1 MEPVWQ
7 ATKSKGFFEVA
18 RFDDLCVWLGRFKD
32 GEPLELVIR
41 KPRKHP
47 TDAQRKYYWKVIVGM
62 IMEYTGIEEKEEV
75 HYMLKSMFL
84 CKINKLGLKVVGSTE
99 GDLDTKSREEF
110 HGKCRRWAL
119 NYLGLKIPLPNE
131 VDIDDSDIVGSV

>member
-1 MEPVWQ
+1 MEPIWQ
-7 ATKSKGFFEVA
+7 AQKSKDFFELTH
-18 RFDDLCVWLGRFKD
+18 FDDFCVWLGRFKD
-32 GEPLELVIR
+32 GESLELIIR

-47 TDAQRKYYWKVIVGM
+47 TDSQRKYYWAVIVSM

-84 CKINKLGLKVVGSTE
+84 CKINRLGLKVVGSTE
-99 GDLDTKSREEF
+99 EDLDTKSREEY
-110 HGKCRRWAL
+110 HAKCRRWAL

-131 VDIDDSDIVGSV
+131 VDIEDSDIVG